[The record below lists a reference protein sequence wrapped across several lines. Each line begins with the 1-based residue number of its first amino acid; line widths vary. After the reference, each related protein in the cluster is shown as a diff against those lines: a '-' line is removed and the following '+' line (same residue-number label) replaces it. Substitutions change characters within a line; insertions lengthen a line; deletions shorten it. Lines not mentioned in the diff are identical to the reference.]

1 MQEQDNKYDCGGTLI
16 DSRSILTVAHCM
28 WKFDSG
34 EPKKPEEIL
43 VLLGISNL
51 SAYESNF
58 PFFNV
63 IPNLLRL
70 FQLHS
75 II

>member
-28 WKFDSG
+28 WKWKFGGG

-43 VLLGISNL
+43 VLLGISNLL

-70 FQLHS
+70 FQLH
-75 II
+75 